1 MAATP
6 PAAPHPPARSSSL
19 PEAAP
24 PPTLSVRGLRFGW
37 TRGGPP
43 CLDIA
48 AFEVAAGETVFLHG
62 PSGCGKSTL
71 LSLCAG
77 VLLPD
82 AGRVALQGRDWAALP
97 AARRD
102 ALRAERVGY
111 IFQQFNL
118 LPYLSAIDN
127 VLLPCRFSAPRDRA
141 AAAGGGSARDAAA
154 ALLQGMGLPE
164 ASWRRPAR
172 ALSVGQ
178 QQRVAAARALIGAPA
193 LVLADEPTSALDED
207 RRDAFLDLLLGACA
221 AHRSAL
227 VFVGHDRRIA
237 GRFARQA
244 ALPALGRAAGAAG
257 PDASLRAP
265 APEARA

>member
-1 MAATP
+1 MGADATP
-6 PAAPHPPARSSSL
+6 TPGPAPQPA
-19 PEAAP
+19 
-24 PPTLSVRGLRFGW
+24 LSVRGLRFGW
-37 TRGGPP
+37 TRRGPP

-48 AFEVAAGETVFLHG
+48 AFDVAAGETVFLHG

-82 AGRVALQGRDWAALP
+82 AGRVLLQGRDWAALP
-97 AARRD
+97 APRRD

-118 LPYLSAIDN
+118 LPYLSALDN
-127 VLLPCRFSAPRDRA
+127 ALLPCRFSAVRARA
-141 AAAGGGSARDAAA
+141 AAGAGSARDAAA
-154 ALLQGMGLPE
+154 GLLRGMGLPE
-164 ASWRRPAR
+164 ALWHRPAR

-193 LVLADEPTSALDED
+193 LVVADEPTSALDED

-237 GRFARQA
+237 HRFARRA
-244 ALPALGRAAGAAG
+244 ALPDLNRAAPAEPG
-257 PDASLRAP
+257 PDAALPGSA
-265 APEARA
+265 A